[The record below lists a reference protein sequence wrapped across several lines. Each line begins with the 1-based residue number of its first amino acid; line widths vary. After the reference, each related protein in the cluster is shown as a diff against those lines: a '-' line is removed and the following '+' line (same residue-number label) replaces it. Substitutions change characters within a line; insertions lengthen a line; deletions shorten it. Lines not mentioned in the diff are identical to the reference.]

1 MGKPQQMT
9 KTVSQ
14 ERSRNY
20 LRQVKGSAVFK
31 GLAVGCSFLAVPLMI
46 HYLGQEQFGV
56 WSTMLSVLT
65 WITYFD
71 LGLGNGL
78 RNKLAE
84 ALAKNQPDEARSYIS
99 SAYSLI
105 GLISLTVFV
114 ILALAAFIVPWQK
127 VFNTQLLG
135 TETLSYAVLIT
146 GFFIALNF
154 WVSLINS
161 VLNAVQKTSFVVM
174 GQFLVSALSLVFV
187 YVLTKTTDASL
198 LYLTTAYGV
207 SMVGA
212 NALLSG
218 WFYKGNH
225 SLIPK
230 LSLDFSHVRPLLNLG
245 LQFFAIQIAVLIIYA
260 TSKILIAQLYGPE
273 FVTQYEVVFKLFSI
287 ITMVYGLVMTPL
299 WSSYTD
305 AYHREDIE
313 WIKWTLK
320 KQFAIF
326 GIIVLAVIVLIA
338 VAKPLIALWVGSEVN
353 VSMMLVISMGGFI
366 LVSVW
371 TGIFASFLN
380 GVGKIRVSVIVSV
393 VAMFLNIPASI
404 LLAKYTSL
412 DASAVVIGTMIA
424 LLPGVFTGPYQTYK
438 ILTVKDAG
446 IWSR

>member
-56 WSTMLSVLT
+56 WSTMLSVMT
-65 WITYFD
+65 WITFFD

-84 ALAKNQPDEARSYIS
+84 SLAKNQPDEARSYIS

-114 ILALAAFIVPWQK
+114 ILALVAFIVPWQTI
-127 VFNTQLLG
+127 FNTQSISANK
-135 TETLSYAVLIT
+135 LSYAVLIT

-154 WVSLINS
+154 WVSLINP
-161 VLNAVQKTSFVVM
+161 VLNAVQKTSFIVM
-174 GQFLVSALSLVFV
+174 GQFLFNALSLFFV
-187 YVLTKTTDASL
+187 YVIAKTTDASL
-198 LYLTTAYGV
+198 LYLATAYGV

-245 LQFFAIQIAVLIIYA
+245 LQFFAIQIAVLIIFT
-260 TSKILIAQLYGPE
+260 TSKILIAQLFGPE
-273 FVTQYEVVFKLFSI
+273 FVTPYDVVFKFFGV
-287 ITMVYGLVMTPL
+287 ITMMFGLLTVPL
-299 WSSYTD
+299 CSSYTD
-305 AYHREDIE
+305 AYHRGDFV
-313 WIKWTLK
+313 WIRKVIG
-320 KQFAIF
+320 KQLWLF
-326 GIIVLAVIVLIA
+326 GIIVLVVLMFIII
-338 VAKPLIALWVGSEVN
+338 AKPVIKIWIGDQ
-353 VSMMLVISMGGFI
+353 LVVPMPIIISMGLFVI
-366 LVSVW
+366 ISSW
-371 TGIFASFLN
+371 NSIFAYFLN
-380 GVGKIRVSVIVSV
+380 GIGKIRFQMFSAIL
-393 VAMFLNIPASI
+393 AMIINIPIAFILTKYIGTGVEGVVLATCAS
-404 LLAKYTSL
+404 LLLFA
-412 DASAVVIGTMIA
+412 VIG
-424 LLPGVFTGPYQTYK
+424 PFETYFVLRNK
-438 ILTVKDAG
+438 
-446 IWSR
+446 